1 MKEKKPVGPHKLL
14 KICRR
19 LFFSGALTM
28 LAAAYLIGESYQWR
42 GNDVS
47 VFLWIAAGV
56 GILIK
61 AGSLLTAFSKLRCPY
76 CGASLM
82 AGGRMPA
89 CLISARTAEKR
100 WMTAIRFT
108 QKPYSEST
116 LHKLK

>member
-28 LAAAYLIGESYQWR
+28 LTTAYLIGESYQWR

-47 VFLWIAAGV
+47 VFLWIATGV

-82 AGGRMPA
+82 AGGRMPSSLPHF
-89 CLISARTAEKR
+89 CPDCGK
-100 WMTAIRFT
+100 
-108 QKPYSEST
+108 T
-116 LHKLK
+116 LDDCD

>member
-28 LAAAYLIGESYQWR
+28 LTAAYLIGESYQWR

-56 GILIK
+56 GILIM
-61 AGSLLTAFSKLRCPY
+61 AGSSDRLFEATLSLLRRVPDGRRPDAVQSAPFLPGLRKN
-76 CGASLM
+76 
-82 AGGRMPA
+82 AG
-89 CLISARTAEKR
+89 
-100 WMTAIRFT
+100 
-108 QKPYSEST
+108 
-116 LHKLK
+116 

>member
-28 LAAAYLIGESYQWR
+28 LTAAYLIGESYQWR

-56 GILIK
+56 GILIM

-76 CGASLM
+76 CGGLPDGRRPDAVQSAPFLPRLRKI
-82 AGGRMPA
+82 AG
-89 CLISARTAEKR
+89 
-100 WMTAIRFT
+100 
-108 QKPYSEST
+108 
-116 LHKLK
+116 

>member
-28 LAAAYLIGESYQWR
+28 LTAAYLIGESYQWR

-56 GILIK
+56 GILIM
-61 AGSLLTAFSKLRCPY
+61 AGSLLTAFSSYAVPT
-76 CGASLM
+76 
-82 AGGRMPA
+82 AGP
-89 CLISARTAEKR
+89 
-100 WMTAIRFT
+100 
-108 QKPYSEST
+108 P
-116 LHKLK
+116 

>member
-28 LAAAYLIGESYQWR
+28 LAAAYLIGRFYTWR

-56 GILIK
+56 GILIMARK
-61 AGSLLTAFSKLRCPY
+61 PSDRLFEATLSLLRRVPDGRRPDAVQPASFLPGLRKN
-76 CGASLM
+76 
-82 AGGRMPA
+82 AG
-89 CLISARTAEKR
+89 
-100 WMTAIRFT
+100 
-108 QKPYSEST
+108 
-116 LHKLK
+116 

>member
-28 LAAAYLIGESYQWR
+28 LAAAYLIGRFYTWR

-56 GILIK
+56 WNPDHGRKPSDRL
-61 AGSLLTAFSKLRCPY
+61 FELRCPY

-82 AGGRMPA
+82 AGGRMP
-89 CLISARTAEKR
+89 
-100 WMTAIRFT
+100 
-108 QKPYSEST
+108 ST
-116 LHKLK
+116 PASFLPGLRKNAG